1 MDENKA
7 TAEEIVTHVETITKH
22 LVQFG
27 LPATS
32 SLPSASPDITARIAK
47 FTS

>member
-7 TAEEIVTHVETITKH
+7 TAEEIVTHVEAITKH

-27 LPATS
+27 PPATS

>member
-7 TAEEIVTHVETITKH
+7 TAEEIATHVETITKH
-22 LVQFG
+22 LVQFS

-32 SLPSASPDITARIAK
+32 SLPSASPDVAARIAK

>member
-1 MDENKA
+1 MDENEA
-7 TAEEIVTHVETITKH
+7 TVEEIVTHVEAITKH
-22 LVQFG
+22 LVQLS

-32 SLPSASPDITARIAK
+32 SLPSASPDIATRIAK